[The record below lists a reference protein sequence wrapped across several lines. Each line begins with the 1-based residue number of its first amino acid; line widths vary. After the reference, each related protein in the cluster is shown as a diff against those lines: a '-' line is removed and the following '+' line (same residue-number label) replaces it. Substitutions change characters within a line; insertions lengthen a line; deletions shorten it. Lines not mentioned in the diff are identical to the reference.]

1 MLNNY
6 ANYNM
11 IIQNQLKYKTFWN
24 IMNIF
29 FFFFKVRKRLR
40 LCIKPQFPEMKG
52 TRHCVSSKHLANDVW
67 AALLGTN
74 DV

>member
-29 FFFFKVRKRLR
+29 FFFSKL
-40 LCIKPQFPEMKG
+40 G
-52 TRHCVSSKHLANDVW
+52 NVSGYA
-67 AALLGTN
+67 
-74 DV
+74 